1 MRTISHMSLN
11 MLLFHNKVLSRCGIN
26 CDASCASSAEEQFCN
41 VRFPGCSLA
50 DADQTILQFAQ
61 SCALDHLCLRFNI
74 INLVINSSSKNTI
87 DTMENSVSA
96 DDSIEKADNRP
107 VGVSG
112 AASPSV
118 AIHPSGR
125 AAEDSADQAEK
136 HQERSL
142 TELSDINLR
151 LNPQKSMQIHL
162 EPPPVIKR
170 PPKIKNDNF
179 SLSFN
184 YHTYSLF
191 SWSRTEQKEVLHCAR
206 STSHSYE
213 FQTTL
218 RLLGFN
224 ISKKLVFKTSESG
237 IDTAVQ
243 QVRMV
248 SFFYSTRSMS
258 AFNICSYEN

>member
-1 MRTISHMSLN
+1 
-11 MLLFHNKVLSRCGIN
+11 
-26 CDASCASSAEEQFCN
+26 
-41 VRFPGCSLA
+41 
-50 DADQTILQFAQ
+50 
-61 SCALDHLCLRFNI
+61 
-74 INLVINSSSKNTI
+74 
-87 DTMENSVSA
+87 MENSVSA
-96 DDSIEKADNRP
+96 SDSIERAGNGL

-118 AIHPSGR
+118 AFHPSGR
-125 AAEDSADQAEK
+125 AAEDSTDQAEK

-142 TELSDINLR
+142 TELSDVDLGLR
-151 LNPQKSMQIHL
+151 PQKSMPIHL
-162 EPPPVIKR
+162 EPPPVVKR

-206 STSHSYE
+206 STNHSYE

-243 QVRMV
+243 HVRMV
-248 SFFYSTRSMS
+248 SFFQFEPLYVSFQNLLMSELNYQSAAASTSWLS
-258 AFNICSYEN
+258 